1 MKQQTSTVAG
11 QLLVELGWEK
21 QACQYPLTS
30 CFVLRLI
37 LFSSWENT
45 APAHWQESV
54 PVGFRIFST
63 LQNISWIF
71 PYI

>member
-37 LFSSWENT
+37 LFSS
-45 APAHWQESV
+45 
-54 PVGFRIFST
+54 
-63 LQNISWIF
+63 
-71 PYI
+71 

>member
-30 CFVLRLI
+30 CFILRLSFYFI
-37 LFSSWENT
+37 LEKIQHLPIGKKVFQLDLEFS
-45 APAHWQESV
+45 
-54 PVGFRIFST
+54 
-63 LQNISWIF
+63 
-71 PYI
+71 